1 MSSDLYMFVG
11 LGNPGDKYLLTR
23 HNVGFLAIDWLQR
36 SYEGS
41 NFKTEHKAEVSKIE
55 VDGNKILLCKP
66 QTFMNLS
73 GESVQAMMAY
83 YKIKKSNI
91 LVLQDDLAMP
101 FGSLRFMTNR
111 SPGGHNGIKDIH
123 NKIGEDYSRF
133 KIGISRKNIQMPV
146 DKFVLQ
152 NFSKEELDLMPTL
165 LKDICDA
172 SIDFINNG
180 PIKAAN
186 NFNRKN
192 GLIEE

>member
-1 MSSDLYMFVG
+1 MASDTFLFVG

-23 HNVGFLAIDWLQR
+23 HNIGFMAVDWIAR
-36 SYEGS
+36 EFEIT
-41 NFKTEHKAEVSKIE
+41 NFKKEHKAEVTKLDFE
-55 VDGNKILLCKP
+55 GQKVFLCKP

-73 GESVQAMMAY
+73 GESVQALMAY
-83 YKIKKSNI
+83 YKIPRENI

-123 NKIGEDYSRF
+123 NKIGENYTRL
-133 KIGISRKNIQMPV
+133 KIGISRQNIKIPV

-152 NFSKEELDLMPTL
+152 NFNAEELELIPQL
-165 LKDICDA
+165 LEEVSTACF
-172 SIDFINNG
+172 DFIKTG
-180 PIKAAN
+180 AVKASN
-186 NFNRKN
+186 KNNRKN